1 MSVPTDIVLQVFVNR
16 TLILV
21 SQTGKSGS
29 WIEVTREDIPA
40 AFQSMSLSKDDSNP
54 AVDSLSPEESASYQ
68 ARMLLGDSSRQTD
81 VIVARSLA
89 AITSSSSTMG
99 SSSTL
104 VALSLL
110 ASFAQQESSLQAL
123 LAAFTELWQQIE
135 QVKVKL

>member
-1 MSVPTDIVLQVFVNR
+1 
-16 TLILV
+16 
-21 SQTGKSGS
+21 
-29 WIEVTREDIPA
+29 
-40 AFQSMSLSKDDSNP
+40 MSLSNDDNNP

>member
-68 ARMLLGDSSRQTD
+68 SRTLLGDSSRQTD

>member
-40 AFQSMSLSKDDSNP
+40 AFQSMSLSNDDNNP